1 MYIVKLKNGNQ
12 TFEIHGYKE
21 KLKSGSI
28 VKGINSIDSF
38 SFVILPSNIGYN
50 LIRDLQTLVTVY
62 NTNKNS
68 YEYFGR
74 VLYSRNSM
82 SEAGEIEKEVICESY
97 LGFLCDS
104 QQPYVVEQNWT
115 VSGLLEHIINQH
127 NSQVEDYKQFTIGQV
142 TVTDVNDNLYL
153 GIQRED
159 TWKTLQDKLID
170 KLGGEFRIR
179 VVDGVN
185 YIDYLSK
192 IGSQLTT
199 PIELSRNM
207 KSISREDDPSSY
219 ISRLIPLGAKLTD
232 DEGNETEERLD
243 ITSVNNGLNYIESPE
258 AVETFGIKYGY
269 VTYDDV
275 TVASNLL
282 AKGQAYLAEN
292 NKVQVKYSITA
303 LDLSL
308 LGLDI
313 NDFDIYNYYPI
324 KNSLLGI
331 DDVARV
337 IKKTVDICEEI
348 KSTIEVGDNFKT
360 LSDLQIERDEAIKDA
375 YQKLESTKNELK
387 GYVSNAVNSSNTELQ
402 EVIVEQYTTMLNDCE
417 SIIFNA
423 LESYTETSDFESYKE
438 TVASEFKLLADE
450 LSLKFTETVQQ
461 IESVDG
467 DLQEKFNT
475 ITKYFTFDING
486 LTIGQID
493 SPYKV
498 VIDNDRYSMQ
508 VNGVEVLWMDA
519 TSQEVYTPAITITN
533 KLNLFGY
540 TIEEDEE
547 GNVNLEYVGGEN

>member
-12 TFEIHGYKE
+12 TFEIYGDKE

-82 SEAGEIEKEVICESY
+82 SESGEIEKEVICESY
-97 LGFLCDS
+97 IGFLCDS

-127 NSQVEDYKQFTIGQV
+127 NSQVEDYKQFTIGEV
-142 TVTDVNDNLYL
+142 TVTDANDNLYL
-153 GIQRED
+153 GIQRD
-159 TWKTLQDKLID
+159 NTWKTLQDKLINT
-170 KLGGEFRIR
+170 LGGEFRIR
-179 VVDGVN
+179 VVEGVT
-185 YIDYLSK
+185 YLDYLVK

-199 PIELSRNM
+199 AIELSRNM

-219 ISRLIPLGAKLTD
+219 ISRLIPLGCKLKD
-232 DEGNETEERLD
+232 DEGNDTEERLD
-243 ITSVNNGLNYIESPE
+243 ITSVNNGLNYIESAE
-258 AVETFGIKYGY
+258 AVEAFGIKYGY

-275 TVASNLL
+275 TLASNLL

-337 IKKTVDICEEI
+337 IKKTVDIVEEV
-348 KSTIEVGDNFKT
+348 KSSIEVGDNFKT
-360 LSDLQIERDEAIKDA
+360 LSDLQAEQMEQIKDA
-375 YQKLESTKNELK
+375 YQKIESTKNELK
-387 GYVSNAVNSSNTELQ
+387 EHVSNEVNNSNSELQ
-402 EVIVEQYTTMLNDCE
+402 EIIVEQHTMMINDCE
-417 SIIFNA
+417 SIIFGA
-423 LESYTETSDFESYKE
+423 LESYTESGDFESFKE
-438 TVASEFKLLADE
+438 TVESQLQLLSDQMN
-450 LSLKFTETVQQ
+450 LRFTETIQQ

-519 TSQEVYTPAITITN
+519 ESQELHTPSITITN

-540 TIEEDEE
+540 TIEEDAE
-547 GNVNLEYVGGEN
+547 GNVNCEYTGGEN